1 MAQQT
6 TFYNTRG
13 SCPVLPLIVAG
24 CMLRVVCCT
33 LCVVCDPAL
42 SRRRATTSGSCT
54 AGLATPT
61 RPSSTSRVIWPSPRA
76 RSAPTTRRQPA
87 AACRTT
93 ASPPPHGRPQR
104 SSEACVAPPDCC
116 GRANAAQAARPSGYQ
131 GNLWYWVLRG
141 YSWHSRHSQIRYA
154 SVRYPRARSC
164 CEQVRDTSEMIAM
177 VRERCGP
184 VPHSVLESRLPG
196 RDTIPGGIPFR
207 EGYHSGRDTIPGGIP
222 CRAGPTAV

>member
-6 TFYNTRG
+6 TCYNTRG
-13 SCPVLPLIVAG
+13 SCPVPPLIVAG
-24 CMLRVVCCT
+24 CMLRDVCCT

-54 AGLATPT
+54 AGSATPT

-87 AACRTT
+87 AACRST

-131 GNLWYWVLRG
+131 GNLWY
-141 YSWHSRHSQIRYA
+141 SRVTHGVFMALTALTRSGTRLSGTLAHERAA
-154 SVRYPRARSC
+154 SRCATRAR
-164 CEQVRDTSEMIAM
+164 
-177 VRERCGP
+177 
-184 VPHSVLESRLPG
+184 
-196 RDTIPGGIPFR
+196 
-207 EGYHSGRDTIPGGIP
+207 
-222 CRAGPTAV
+222 